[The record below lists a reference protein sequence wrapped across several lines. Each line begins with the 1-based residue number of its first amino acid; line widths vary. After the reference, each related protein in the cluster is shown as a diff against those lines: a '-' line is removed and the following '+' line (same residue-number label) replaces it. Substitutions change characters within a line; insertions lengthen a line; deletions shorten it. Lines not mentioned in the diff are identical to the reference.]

1 MEKGICFPYY
11 VFNSNEPGLLARAS
25 DNITRFYELIIPLRF
40 FSNFIDGRRE
50 IFCSTFL
57 FKFYR
62 WKTRDLLLYVTF
74 LLCIGFYKRREREI
88 RSRSRN

>member
-25 DNITRFYELIIPLRF
+25 DNITRFYELII
-40 FSNFIDGRRE
+40 
-50 IFCSTFL
+50 L

-62 WKTRDLLLYVTF
+62 WKTRDLLLYVSF
-74 LLCIGFYKRREREI
+74 QILSMEDA
-88 RSRSRN
+88 RSFALRYVSFVYRIL

>member
-50 IFCSTFL
+50 IFCSTLRF
-57 FKFYR
+57 FCVSDFIR
-62 WKTRDLLLYVTF
+62 
-74 LLCIGFYKRREREI
+74 GERGK
-88 RSRSRN
+88 